1 MPSGFEVVEL
11 DEQPS
16 NILGPKVEPAPRKQS
31 NAGAVDDFVQLRR
44 AMIMCNACA
53 IYRMPGNWMRKYGYT
68 HLSGW
73 RALNT
78 CDYCQQR
85 TQCMV
90 YVREEGR
97 LATEATRRERALQR
111 AKERDPSIVIV

>member
-1 MPSGFEVVEL
+1 M
-11 DEQPS
+11 DEQPVS
-16 NILGPKVEPAPRKQS
+16 NIVGPKVKPAPRRQS
-31 NAGAVDDFVQLRR
+31 NAGAVSDFVELRR

-53 IYRMPGNWMRKYGYT
+53 IYRMPGRWMERFGYSN
-68 HLSGW
+68 LSGW

-90 YVREEGR
+90 YVRQEGR
-97 LATEATRRERALQR
+97 LATEDARRQRALQR
-111 AKERDPSIVIV
+111 AKEKDPSIIIV